1 MLLWAGLAS
10 VMAVWGVCFRLT
22 FWELSWD
29 VMEPVTYFIGSGTGE
44 AGPDVTCSL
53 LQHIAS
59 SLFTIKLL
67 GPDQVPASASNC
79 ARQR

>member
-29 VMEPVTYFIGSGTGE
+29 VMEPVTYFIGSGTGN
-44 AGPDVTCSL
+44 ACAYRLSL
-53 LQHIAS
+53 LAS
-59 SLFTIKLL
+59 KALCSCLPCMPGLHEADCLRIC
-67 GPDQVPASASNC
+67 VHH
-79 ARQR
+79 